1 MAKTEETIKLEK
13 DIFKATKKQGVF
25 GCMEVTIGWWGKERV
40 DYITY
45 DTKGIWRCFEIKVS
59 KADFHSKAKKTFIGH
74 YNYFVMPSKLYEQV
88 KDEIPNHIGVYC
100 GSSLVKRAKKQ
111 ELGVDEQTLKDSMIR
126 SLYREYEKKVASEDA
141 MLMERYRS
149 KIQRLERDYKT
160 EKRERMN
167 LRNSTM
173 SALHKISEKYNIDYN
188 ELRNI
193 LREEI
198 HNVSKNSN

>member
-13 DIFKATKKQGVF
+13 DIFKTTQKQGVF

-74 YNYFVMPSKLYEQV
+74 YNYYVMPSKLYEQV

-100 GSSLVKRAKKQ
+100 GSSLVKRAKRQ
-111 ELGVDEQTLKDSMIR
+111 ELGVDEQILKDSMIR
-126 SLYREYEKKVASEDA
+126 SLYREYEKKVASENA
-141 MLMERYRS
+141 TLMERYRS
-149 KIQRLERDYKT
+149 KIQRLERDYKN
-160 EKRERMN
+160 EKRDYMS

-173 SALHKISEKYNIDYN
+173 SALHKISQKYNIDYN

-198 HNVSKNSN
+198 

>member
-13 DIFKATKKQGVF
+13 DIFKATQKQGTF
-25 GCMEVTIGWWGKERV
+25 GCMEVTIGWRGKERV

-45 DTKGIWRCFEIKVS
+45 DTKGTWRCYEIKVS

-74 YNYFVMPSKLYEQV
+74 YNYYVITTKLYEQV

-111 ELGVDEQTLKDSMIR
+111 ELQVDEQILKDSMIR

-141 MLMERYRS
+141 TLMERYRS
-149 KIQRLERDYKT
+149 KIQRLEKDYKT
-160 EKRERMN
+160 EKRERMS

-173 SALHKISEKYNIDYN
+173 SALHKISDKYNIDYN

-198 HNVSKNSN
+198 

>member
-1 MAKTEETIKLEK
+1 MAKTDETIKLEK
-13 DIFKATKKQGVF
+13 DIFKATQKQGVF

-74 YNYFVMPSKLYEQV
+74 YNYFVMTTKLYEEV

-100 GSSLVKRAKKQ
+100 GSSLIKRAKKQ
-111 ELGVDEQTLKDSMIR
+111 KLGVDEQILKDSMIR
-126 SLYREYEKKVASEDA
+126 SLYREYEKKIASEDA
-141 MLMERYRS
+141 TLMERYRS

-160 EKRERMN
+160 EKRDYMS
-167 LRNSTM
+167 LRNSIM
-173 SALHKISEKYNIDYN
+173 STLMKISEKYNIDYN

-198 HNVSKNSN
+198 

>member
-13 DIFKATKKQGVF
+13 DIFKATQKQGVF

-59 KADFHSKAKKTFIGH
+59 KSDFHSKAKKTFIGH

-88 KDEIPNHIGVYC
+88 KDEIPSHIGVYC
-100 GSSLVKRAKKQ
+100 GGDLVKRAKKQ
-111 ELGVDEQTLKDSMIR
+111 ELGVDEQILKDSMIR

-141 MLMERYRS
+141 TLMERYRN
-149 KIQRLERDYKT
+149 KIQRLERDYNT
-160 EKRERMN
+160 EKRERMS

-173 SALHKISEKYNIDYN
+173 STLHKISKKYNIDYN

-198 HNVSKNSN
+198 

>member
-13 DIFKATKKQGVF
+13 DIFKATQKQGVF

-45 DTKGIWRCFEIKVS
+45 DTKGVWRCFEIKVS

-100 GSSLVKRAKKQ
+100 GGDLVKRAKKQ
-111 ELGVDEQTLKDSMIR
+111 ELGVDEQILKDSMIR
-126 SLYREYEKKVASEDA
+126 SLYREYEKKEASEDA
-141 MLMERYRS
+141 TLMERYRS

-160 EKRERMN
+160 EKREHMS

-173 SALHKISEKYNIDYN
+173 SVLMKISKKYNIDYN
-188 ELRNI
+188 ELREI

-198 HNVSKNSN
+198 

>member
-13 DIFKATKKQGVF
+13 DIFKATQKQGVF

-74 YNYFVMPSKLYEQV
+74 YNYYVMPSNLYEQV

-111 ELGVDEQTLKDSMIR
+111 ELGVDEQILKDSMIR

-141 MLMERYRS
+141 TLMERCRS
-149 KIQRLERDYKT
+149 KIQRLERDYKN
-160 EKRERMN
+160 EKRDYMS
-167 LRNSTM
+167 LRNATM
-173 SALHKISEKYNIDYN
+173 SALHKISQKYNIDYG
-188 ELRNI
+188 ELKNI

-198 HNVSKNSN
+198 

>member
-13 DIFKATKKQGVF
+13 DIFKATQKQGVF

-45 DTKGIWRCFEIKVS
+45 DTKGVWRCFEIKVS

-74 YNYFVMPSKLYEQV
+74 YNYFVMPTKLYEQV

-100 GSSLVKRAKKQ
+100 GGDLVKRAKKQ
-111 ELGVDEQTLKDSMIR
+111 ELQVDEQILKDSMIR

-141 MLMERYRS
+141 TLMERYRS

-160 EKRERMN
+160 EKREHVS

-173 SALHKISEKYNIDYN
+173 SVLMKISKKYNIDYN
-188 ELRNI
+188 ELREI

-198 HNVSKNSN
+198 